1 MLAAGCSERCPT
13 AVADRGAQPT
23 IAMTSG
29 DTISTTVTIPV
40 TVTIPCSST
49 ATSAT
54 TTSTTASAAFGQR
67 RACRQRSDCEN
78 EHEQS
83 ETCHVA
89 PPP

>member
-1 MLAAGCSERCPT
+1 
-13 AVADRGAQPT
+13 
-23 IAMTSG
+23 MTSG

-40 TVTIPCSST
+40 TIPGSST
-49 ATSAT
+49 ATSPA
-54 TTSTTASAAFGQR
+54 TTSTSASAAFGQS
-67 RACRQRSDCEN
+67 RACRQSSDCEN

>member
-13 AVADRGAQPT
+13 AVADRGARPT
-23 IAMTSG
+23 IAMASG

-40 TVTIPCSST
+40 TIPGSST
-49 ATSAT
+49 ATSTAAP
-54 TTSTTASAAFGQR
+54 TSSASATLGLR
-67 RACRQRSDCEN
+67 GACRQSNDCEN

>member
-1 MLAAGCSERCPT
+1 
-13 AVADRGAQPT
+13 
-23 IAMTSG
+23 MTSG

-40 TVTIPCSST
+40 PIPVPVTIPGSST
-49 ATSAT
+49 ATSSAT
-54 TTSTTASAAFGQR
+54 TSASAAFGQR
-67 RACRQRSDCEN
+67 RACRQSSDCEN